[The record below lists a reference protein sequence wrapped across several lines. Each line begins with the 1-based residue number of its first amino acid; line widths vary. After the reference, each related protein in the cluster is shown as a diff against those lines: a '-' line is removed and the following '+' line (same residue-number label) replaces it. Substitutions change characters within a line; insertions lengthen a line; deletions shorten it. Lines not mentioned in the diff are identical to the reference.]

1 MERRTVLNNI
11 QSRLAREGSGRVAE
25 DGGESLNNNNGVGNS
40 SRVNNAPH
48 NQDLDSSNVL
58 YDDDFEIE
66 EEKHNY

>member
-1 MERRTVLNNI
+1 M
-11 QSRLAREGSGRVAE
+11 AREGSGRTAE
-25 DGGESLNNNNGVGNS
+25 DGGDSTRNNNNGE
-40 SRVNNAPH
+40 RLVNVPH